1 MKIGY
6 FVNSALP
13 GSGNRSNE
21 VLEQFSRHRVELYD
35 ISAGLQPA
43 TDMLLSFGGD
53 GTFLSAARN
62 CAQEGVPILGINCGR
77 MGFLADARPEFVVDS
92 IVGGNYNVEQCDIL
106 AVQSDSLPSA
116 LWPYAINEVAFN
128 RNGANMIGIDVR
140 LDGYP
145 LPTYW
150 ADGLLV
156 STSAGSTAYSLS
168 AGGPICA
175 PSLRAFLIVP
185 VAPHNL
191 NVRPLVVPSGSVIEL
206 EPHDSSDKV
215 LFSIDNQSV
224 MLSKGTGVKLA
235 VAPFKL
241 RRVRLSNLG
250 FFGALQEKL
259 FWGQDIR
266 NK

>member
-1 MKIGY
+1 MKTGY
-6 FVNSALP
+6 FINSSLP
-13 GSGNRSNE
+13 GSERGAAA
-21 VLEQFSRHRVELYD
+21 VLEQLGRHNVELYD
-35 ISAGLQPA
+35 VALGLQPG

-53 GTFLSAARN
+53 GTFLSAART
-62 CAQEGVPILGINCGR
+62 CVQQGVPILGINCGR
-77 MGFLADARPEFVVDS
+77 MGFLADSRPECVVES
-92 IVGGNYNVEQCDIL
+92 ILSGAYTVEECDIL
-106 AVQSDSLPSA
+106 EVRCESLPSA
-116 LWPYAINEVAFN
+116 FWPYAINEVAFN
-128 RNGANMIGIDVR
+128 RNGAKMIGIDVR
-140 LDGYP
+140 LDGFA

-191 NVRPLVVPSGSVIEL
+191 NVRPLVVSSGSVTEL
-206 EPHDSSDKV
+206 EPHDSSCEV

-224 MLSKGTGVKLA
+224 VLKKGAGVKLC
-235 VAPFKL
+235 VAPFRM
-241 RRVRLSNLG
+241 RRVRLADRA